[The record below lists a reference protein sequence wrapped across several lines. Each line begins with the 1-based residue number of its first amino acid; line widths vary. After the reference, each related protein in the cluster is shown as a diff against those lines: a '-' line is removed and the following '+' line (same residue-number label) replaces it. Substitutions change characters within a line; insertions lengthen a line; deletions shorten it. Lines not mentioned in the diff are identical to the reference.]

1 MNRRRFLKWVGAGTA
16 AVAVAPTA
24 LFHEGPACVAA
35 VPTTIG
41 DYADYA
47 NFSELAR
54 AQAIDEMVS
63 NTAAELGRQAAL
75 TYNER
80 VAAYDLPRDDFK
92 FFQKTV

>member
-41 DYADYA
+41 EYAEYVNFSSFALASSMDEIIA
-47 NFSELAR
+47 NTAKQLAHNAGLSVSELA
-54 AQAIDEMVS
+54 
-63 NTAAELGRQAAL
+63 
-75 TYNER
+75 
-80 VAAYDLPRDDFK
+80 AAYDLPKDDFK